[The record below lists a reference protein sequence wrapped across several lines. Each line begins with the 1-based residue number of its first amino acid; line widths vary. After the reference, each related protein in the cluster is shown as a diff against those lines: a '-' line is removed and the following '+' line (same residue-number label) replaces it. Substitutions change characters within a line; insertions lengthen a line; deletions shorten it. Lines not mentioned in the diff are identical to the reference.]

1 MILAID
7 TSSSFTS
14 IAAVDG
20 QEVGSFAEH
29 DDPRRHAEIIAP
41 MLRTVLAEVQAQRGT
56 FTAIACGIGPGPYT
70 GLRVGIATAKAL
82 GLAWGIPVVGLCSLD
97 AVAEHYVA
105 ERAPRA
111 PFRVAVDARRS
122 EVYWARYDEHGRR
135 QEGPLVGHREDVPD
149 DGLAWVGPIG
159 VHPDARWI
167 ARRVERLLATG
178 VAMQEVDI
186 ELDIHGADGTSTS
199 RALDGVELLPPSPL
213 YLRRPDA
220 QEPTK

>member
-14 IAAVDG
+14 IAVADG
-20 QEVGSFAEH
+20 HEVCAYAEH

-41 MLRTVLAEVQAQRGT
+41 MLRTVLADVQAQEIT
-56 FTAIACGIGPGPYT
+56 SIACGVGPGPYT

-97 AVAEHYVA
+97 AVAEQCIA
-105 ERAPRA
+105 EQTPAA

-135 QEGPLVGHREDVPD
+135 QQGPLVGRREDVPD
-149 DGLAWVGPIG
+149 DGMAWVGPIG

-167 ARRVERLLATG
+167 ARRVERLLGQG
-178 VAMQEVDI
+178 VTMQEVDI
-186 ELDIHGADGTSTS
+186 ELDIHGADGTATS
-199 RALDGVELLPPSPL
+199 RALDGVELLAPSPL

-220 QEPTK
+220 QEPKT

>member
-14 IAAVDG
+14 IAVVDG
-20 QEVGSFAEH
+20 YEVCAFAEH
-29 DDPRRHAEIIAP
+29 DDPRRHAEIISP
-41 MLRTVLAEVQAQRGT
+41 MLRAVLTDVRGRE
-56 FTAIACGIGPGPYT
+56 FTSIACGIGPGPYT
-70 GLRVGIATAKAL
+70 GLRVGIATARAL

-97 AVAEHYVA
+97 AVATQYVA
-105 ERAPRA
+105 EQAASA

-122 EVYWARYDEHGRR
+122 EVYWAAYDQHGHR
-135 QEGPLVGHREDVPD
+135 QEGPLVGRLEDVPD
-149 DGLAWVGPIG
+149 DGLVWVGPVG

-167 ARRVERLLATG
+167 ARRVDRLLSDG
-178 VAMQEVDI
+178 VAIRAVDI
-186 ELDIHGADGTSTS
+186 DLDIHGADGTSTS

-220 QEPTK
+220 QEPKK